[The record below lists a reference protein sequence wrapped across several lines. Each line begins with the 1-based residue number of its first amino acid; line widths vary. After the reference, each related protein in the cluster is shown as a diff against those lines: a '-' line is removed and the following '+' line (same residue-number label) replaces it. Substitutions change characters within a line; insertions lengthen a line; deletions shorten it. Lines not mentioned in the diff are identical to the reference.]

1 MTGILVKPYMTF
13 IAAICCAIFFT
24 GCSVDGN
31 ENVSAKSLDSISDK
45 PAAGF
50 ANTYWKLTEL
60 NGNPAE
66 LGNGQKELHLITGSK
81 DKQVHGFSGCN
92 RYSGS
97 YTLSGDQLTF
107 GQMIS
112 TRMACL
118 DDKNQE
124 TAYLQALTN
133 VRRFAIEADTLKLY
147 DDQNRLIL
155 QFVAVYLR

>member
-1 MTGILVKPYMTF
+1 MTRNFVKPYLKY
-13 IAAICCAIFFT
+13 IGAICCAIFFT
-24 GCSVDGN
+24 GCAVDGSDN
-31 ENVSAKSLDSISDK
+31 DSAKPLDSASDK
-45 PAAGF
+45 PAASF

-66 LGNGQKELHLITGSK
+66 LGNSQKELHLITGSN
-81 DKQVHGFSGCN
+81 DNHVHGFSGCN

-97 YTLSGDQLTF
+97 YTLTGDQLTF

-118 DDKNQE
+118 SDKNPE

-133 VRRFAIEADTLKLY
+133 VRRFAIEANTLQLY

-155 QFVAVYLR
+155 QFIAVYLR

>member
-1 MTGILVKPYMTF
+1 MTRNVVKPYLKYLV
-13 IAAICCAIFFT
+13 AVCCAIFFT
-24 GCSVDGN
+24 GCALDGSD
-31 ENVSAKSLDSISDK
+31 NVSAKPSNKVSDK
-45 PAAGF
+45 PAASF

-60 NGNPAE
+60 NCKPAE

-81 DKQVHGFSGCN
+81 DNQVHGFSGCN

-97 YTLSGDQLTF
+97 YTQSGDQLTF

-124 TAYLQALTN
+124 QAYLKALMN
-133 VRRFAIEADTLKLY
+133 VRRFAIEGDTLKLY

-155 QFVAVYLR
+155 QFVAVFLR